1 MITVKI
7 TKHISKSIRKTVR
20 VCSIEGKKVLTKD
33 GKEIGILKNIHID
46 PKSLTIEGLYVS
58 GGIFGEDSY
67 IGKEYIQSL
76 TQDGVILSIVPVE
89 EYIGM
94 MVYDSRGQKIGKVKD
109 IHKYKKT
116 NTLLSIVVEKG
127 FLGGKDTITFTKKQI
142 KEIGRNI
149 VLNISVKK

>member
-1 MITVKI
+1 
-7 TKHISKSIRKTVR
+7 
-20 VCSIEGKKVLTKD
+20 
-33 GKEIGILKNIHID
+33 
-46 PKSLTIEGLYVS
+46 
-58 GGIFGEDSY
+58 
-67 IGKEYIQSL
+67 
-76 TQDGVILSIVPVE
+76 
-89 EYIGM
+89 M